1 MEIADLAIAAAAA
14 LLAGAVNALAGGGT
28 LLSFPALLLLG
39 VPAVAANVTNTVA
52 LCPGYLGGT
61 FAQRRDLVG
70 QRRRLLL
77 LLPAAALGGVA
88 GGGLL
93 LATDEA
99 LFRALVPW
107 LILVAT
113 GLLAAQGL
121 VRRLVA
127 RHVATGRDVGAG
139 AVAAV
144 FFAGVYGGYFGAG
157 LGILMLAVLGLVVDD
172 DLVRVNALKQA
183 ISVAT
188 NVTAAVFFLFS
199 GQVVWAAAG
208 VMMLGALA
216 GGHLGGSLAS
226 RLKPVVLR
234 AVVVAIGLAVATVY
248 FAR

>member
-1 MEIADLAIAAAAA
+1 MDLIDLAVATVAA

-28 LLSFPALLLLG
+28 LISFPALTLVG

-61 FAQRRDLVG
+61 FAQRRDLAG
-70 QRRRLLL
+70 QGRRLRV

-88 GGGLL
+88 GGALL
-93 LATDEA
+93 LLTSEK

-107 LILVAT
+107 LILTAT
-113 GLLAAQGL
+113 ALLGAQGPVKRLAA
-121 VRRLVA
+121 
-127 RHVATGRDVGAG
+127 RHAASGRDAG
-139 AVAAV
+139 PAAAVAV
-144 FFAGVYGGYFGAG
+144 FLAAIYGGYFGAG

-188 NVTAAVFFLFS
+188 NTTAALFFVFS
-199 GQVVWAAAG
+199 GKVVWAAAAG
-208 VMMLGALA
+208 MMAGALV
-216 GGHLGGSLAS
+216 GGHLGGALAS
-226 RLKPVVLR
+226 RLKPAALR
-234 AVVVAIGLAVATVY
+234 AVVVALGLVVAGVY